1 MVLTM
6 ERGRYQ
12 VEESHQFGLDWS
24 QGVKEGWIN
33 PMADPSTLAAI
44 KEILVTRPQSGQ
56 IQPGLPA
63 NVRFYTFP
71 RSAAYD
77 QGHVI
82 LWYSIIEDDRTVM
95 LERIS
100 PFP

>member
-6 ERGRYQ
+6 ESGRYR
-12 VEESHQFGLDWS
+12 VEESHQFDQDWS
-24 QGVKEGWIN
+24 QGVKESWIN

-44 KEILVTRPQSGQ
+44 KENLATRPLSGQ
-56 IQPGLPA
+56 ALPGLPA

-71 RSAAYD
+71 RSAACD

-95 LERIS
+95 LERI
-100 PFP
+100 FPLP